1 MNAML
6 DGAKI
11 VVQLDSFLILSRP
24 ATDGLE
30 SNQNAP
36 VEGRLSKV
44 SWEDTCQIA
53 IFGTNRNTV

>member
-1 MNAML
+1 MNTML

-11 VVQLDSFLILSRP
+11 VVQLDSFRIFSRP

-36 VEGRLSKV
+36 VEGRLSNV
-44 SWEDTCQIA
+44 C
-53 IFGTNRNTV
+53 